1 MGLWPDFRAG
11 RSEPVAHPLGR
22 TRSRPGRPE
31 CFGSSSASCLALSLL
46 TLAGCSE
53 GSDGTRSDPPAA
65 VGARSFALAT
75 SLAGEVELTWIEGP
89 AAGPFELRAAGWKPV
104 ERGWGDVETLSRGES
119 WSVNFA
125 DVPHSSRLPSGERL
139 TVWLERDAMSS
150 HATTA
155 SFQLR
160 SPVPPTERLHSG
172 LAQQE
177 FVALSPQAEGWTAVW
192 LSGSEASHD
201 GLGATRLM
209 AASIAR
215 DGVRGEALELDPR
228 VCDCC
233 ATALA
238 RTTDGALVVAYRDR
252 DEREVRDISVVRLEA
267 GGVSAPV
274 KVAEDGWRIAGCPV
288 NGPAIAAREGEL
300 AVAWFTLGADSRA
313 RVAVALSRDGARSFE
328 VPITLS
334 TRETDGLVACAF
346 DAQGTLWVS
355 WLERSARDRA
365 EWMLQRLRSGVPV
378 DAPRALAPS
387 VPGRAAGFAQ
397 LAAVPGGVLFV
408 WQESAGP
415 GGPTTLRSRFV
426 ASGD

>member
-11 RSEPVAHPLGR
+11 RSRPVAHPLGR

-31 CFGSSSASCLALSLL
+31 CFWSRWATCVAALLLA
-46 TLAGCSE
+46 LAGCSE
-53 GSDGTRSDPPAA
+53 ESVEVGSNPPAA
-65 VGARSFALAT
+65 EGARSFALAT
-75 SLAGEVELTWIEGP
+75 SLAGDVELTWIEG
-89 AAGPFELRAAGWKPV
+89 AAQGPFELRAASWRPV
-104 ERGWGDVETLSRGES
+104 ERDWSAAETLAKGSN
-119 WSVNFA
+119 WFVNFA
-125 DVPHSSRLPSGERL
+125 DVPHSARLASGERL
-139 TVWLERDAMSS
+139 TVWLERSS
-150 HATTA
+150 TSAHATTA

-160 SPVPPTERLHSG
+160 SPEPPKERLHSG

-177 FVALSPQAEGWTAVW
+177 FVALAPQADGWTAVW
-192 LSGSEASHD
+192 LSGSEGGHD
-201 GLGATRLM
+201 GLGSTRLM

-233 ATALA
+233 ALALA
-238 RTTDGALVVAYRDR
+238 RTSDGALVVAYRDR
-252 DEREVRDISVVRLEA
+252 DEREVRDISVVRLESGA
-267 GGVSAPV
+267 VSAPR
-274 KVAEDGWRIAGCPV
+274 KVADDGWRIAGCPV

-300 AVAWFTLGADSRA
+300 AVAWFTLGADSHA
-313 RVAVALSRDGARSFE
+313 RVAAALSRDGARSFD

-355 WLERSARDRA
+355 WLERSARDKA
-365 EWMLQRLRSGVPV
+365 EWMLQRLRAGVPV

-415 GGPTTLRSRFV
+415 GGSTTLRSRFV
-426 ASGD
+426 ASSD